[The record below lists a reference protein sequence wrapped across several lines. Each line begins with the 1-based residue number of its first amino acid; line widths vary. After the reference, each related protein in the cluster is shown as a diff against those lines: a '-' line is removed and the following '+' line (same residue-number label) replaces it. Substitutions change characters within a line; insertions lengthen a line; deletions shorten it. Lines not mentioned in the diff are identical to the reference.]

1 MLYPHNTFTKL
12 GCHEKLCRG
21 VLNNVESICKIFDT
35 KKLTKYDT
43 QRLTLDFFFF
53 FDAKMGTTLSKK
65 Y

>member
-35 KKLTKYDT
+35 KKLKYDT